1 MMNLQTF
8 QVLPNI
14 PEAHSFLDVLSHNL
28 WWCWQKDALELFR
41 RIDPDLW
48 KETGRNPVVF
58 LAHVSQE
65 RYEEL
70 AGDEGF
76 LDHLR
81 RVRESFE
88 KLDLDS
94 RDFSQPDNK
103 TIAYFSME
111 FGIHESLPF
120 FAGGLGILAG
130 DYLKASSD
138 MSLPL
143 VGVGLFYREGYF
155 HQFLT
160 QDGCQ
165 QEEYRETNI
174 SDLPV
179 EGARDDAGNEVFVT
193 VTGPVGD
200 IRARVWAVQV
210 GRVPLYLLDTNLPEN
225 PPNIRDITA
234 RLYGG
239 DHSTRLSQEVLLG
252 IGGIRALEALN
263 IFPAVCHMNEGHCA
277 FLSIERLAQIIA
289 RYGVDLKTALEI
301 VPRSSVFTT
310 HTPVRAGYD
319 KFSNDLVRPCMA
331 PFEEKLGIGVD
342 EILRWGTV
350 PGGDTH
356 EPFSMFALGL
366 RMSQYCNGVS
376 ELHGKVARR
385 MWSHLWPQRPEEEV
399 PITHVTNGVHLLSW
413 LSSENILL
421 FEKALGSDWHAQ
433 LSHPDIVNKV
443 DEIYDEELLRAREM
457 SRNRLIRYCRD
468 RMVEQYRRR
477 NAPQATMRDLESVL
491 DNDILTIVF
500 ARRFAT
506 YKRANL
512 LLQDPERLEAMITSE
527 EYPVQIIFAGKA
539 HPQDNEGKEV
549 IKRLIQF
556 AYRPSI
562 RQRII
567 FLEDYDISMARYLV
581 QGADIWLNTPRR
593 PLEASGTSGMKA
605 AINGVLNVSILD
617 GWWCEGYS
625 EETGWRIGN
634 GEEYDDP
641 LYQDAVDS
649 QALYNVLEN
658 EVIPRF
664 YQKNGKGIPTKW
676 IKMMKESMKMA
687 MQGFSTQRM
696 VGEYEK
702 RFYLPAAQRFRSL
715 LENNASE
722 AKALVNQRERLQNL
736 WGGIRI
742 QTPVREGDDSCYV
755 GQTFGVTAEV
765 TLGELH
771 PDEVEVQLYYG
782 PMKSP
787 EVLIESHTEEMTV
800 LKETGDGSY
809 LYGCNIS
816 CVDSR
821 RYGLTARVRPKRDD
835 LIRLVPGLMTWA

>member
-1 MMNLQTF
+1 MINLQTF

-14 PEAHSFLDVLSHNL
+14 PETLSFLEDLSLNL
-28 WWCWQKDALELFR
+28 WWCWQKDALDLFR

-48 KETGRNPVVF
+48 KETDRNPVVF
-58 LAHVSQE
+58 LANVPQE
-65 RYEEL
+65 RYGEL
-70 AGDEGF
+70 AEDEGF
-76 LDHLR
+76 LAHLSK
-81 RVRESFE
+81 VRENFE
-88 KLDLDS
+88 KLHSNGGGDTKPG
-94 RDFSQPDNK
+94 QK

-111 FGIHESLPF
+111 FGIHESIPF

-143 VGVGLFYREGYF
+143 LGVGLFYREGYF

-160 QDGCQ
+160 RDGWQ

-174 SDLPV
+174 YNLPV
-179 EGARDDAGNEVFVT
+179 EAARDGAGNEVFVT
-193 VTGPVGD
+193 VTGPDGD
-200 IRARVWAVQV
+200 IRARVWKVQV
-210 GRVPLYLLDTNLPEN
+210 GRVPLYLLDTNLPDN
-225 PPNIRDITA
+225 PPHIREVTA

-239 DHSTRLSQEVLLG
+239 DQKTRLSQEVLLG
-252 IGGIRALEALN
+252 IGGIRALEALD

-277 FLSIERLAQIIA
+277 FLSIERLARIME
-289 RYGVDLKTALEI
+289 RFHVDLKTALEI

-331 PFEEKLGIGVD
+331 TFEKRLGISVD
-342 EILRWGTV
+342 KILRWGTV
-350 PGGDTH
+350 PGADTN

-376 ELHGKVARR
+376 ELHGRVARR
-385 MWSHLWPQRPEEEV
+385 MWSHLWPQRPEDEI

-413 LSSENILL
+413 LSSENRLL
-421 FEKALGSDWHAQ
+421 FEATLGSGWHARH
-433 LSHPDIVNKV
+433 SNPDVVDKV
-443 DEIYDEELLRAREM
+443 DEIYDEELLRAHDM
-457 SRNRLIRYCRD
+457 SRNRLIRYCRT
-468 RMVEQYRRR
+468 RMIAQYRRR
-477 NAPQATMRDLESVL
+477 NAPAATMHDLESVL
-491 DNDILTIVF
+491 DNDVLTIVF

-527 EYPVQIIFAGKA
+527 EYPVQFIFAGKA

-549 IKRLIQF
+549 IKRLIEF
-556 AYRPSI
+556 AYQPRI
-562 RQRII
+562 RQRVI

-581 QGADIWLNTPRR
+581 QGADVWLNTPRR

-625 EETGWRIGN
+625 EERGWRIGN

-641 LYQDAVDS
+641 QYQDAVDS
-649 QALYNVLEN
+649 QALYNILEN
-658 EVIPRF
+658 EVIPSF
-664 YQKNGKGIPTKW
+664 YRKNGKGMPTQW
-676 IKMMKESMKMA
+676 IRMMKESMKMA
-687 MQGFSTQRM
+687 MKGFSARRM
-696 VGEYEK
+696 VGEYKE
-702 RFYLPAAQRFRSL
+702 RFYLPAAARFDSL
-715 LENNASE
+715 LENDAAE
-722 AKALVNQRERLQNL
+722 ARALVIQRERIRSL
-736 WGGIRI
+736 WSGIRI
-742 QTPVREGDDSCYV
+742 KRPVREGDGPYHV

-765 TLGELH
+765 TLGELR

-787 EVLIESHTEEMTV
+787 EALTESRTAEMAV
-800 LKETGDGSY
+800 LKELGGGAY
-809 LYGCNIS
+809 LYGSQIS
-816 CVDSR
+816 CPDAR
-821 RYGLTARVRPKRDD
+821 RYGFTARVRPQGDD
-835 LIRLVPGLMTWA
+835 LIRIIPGLTTWA